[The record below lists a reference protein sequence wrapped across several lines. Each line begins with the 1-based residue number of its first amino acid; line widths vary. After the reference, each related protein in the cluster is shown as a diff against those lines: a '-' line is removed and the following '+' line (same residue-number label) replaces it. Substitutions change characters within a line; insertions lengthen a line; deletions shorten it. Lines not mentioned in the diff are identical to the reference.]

1 MKILDK
7 ILEFKR
13 TPYIIA
19 GVIFLSSLV
28 VLSCFKSAETQLTT
42 LNYAAS
48 LSRAMSKSSDDLTNY
63 ARYFV
68 TTKNEQWR
76 TEFNNV
82 LKVRNG
88 ETPDEKGIV
97 KSFKDRVKEVPFL
110 QSELD
115 KLLKAEQ
122 LSNNLA
128 KLEVEA
134 FAWIDKG
141 KPETNYDIQ
150 NHHYTAAQMAMFGDD
165 YKKYK
170 KEIVATTDEFY
181 TSVVNRL
188 QSEYLSYMSAAW
200 TMIIVINLSLIL
212 LVMVIKHKDIA
223 VAPKRTVRKK
233 PAAKKVVRQVNKKP
247 ATKKVVRQ
255 VNKVIK

>member
-1 MKILDK
+1 MKILNT

-19 GVIFLSSLV
+19 GIIFLSSLA
-28 VLSCFKSAETQLTT
+28 VLSCFKSAETQLTI
-42 LNYAAS
+42 LNHAAS
-48 LSRAMSKSSDDLTNY
+48 LSRAMAKSSDDLTNY

-68 TTKNEQWR
+68 TTKDEQWR
-76 TEFNNV
+76 TEFNTI
-82 LKVRNG
+82 LKIRNG
-88 ETPDEKGIV
+88 EASDDTGIT
-97 KSFKDRVKEVPFL
+97 KSFKDRVKAVPFL

-141 KPETNYDIQ
+141 KPESNYDLQ
-150 NHHYTAAQMAMFGDD
+150 THHYTQSQMLMFGDD

-170 KEIVATTDEFY
+170 KEIISTTDEFY
-181 TSVVNRL
+181 TMVVNRL
-188 QSEYLSYMSAAW
+188 QSEYLYYMSAAW

-212 LVMVIKHKDIA
+212 LVMVIAHKEVLVKKPIRRT
-223 VAPKRTVRKK
+223 RTVAKKK
-233 PAAKKVVRQVNKKP
+233 P
-247 ATKKVVRQ
+247 
-255 VNKVIK
+255 IKRNTVKRSQ

>member
-7 ILEFKR
+7 ILEFKK

-28 VLSCFKSAETQLTT
+28 VLSCFKSAETQLNT
-42 LNYAAS
+42 LNHAAS
-48 LSRAMSKSSDDLTNY
+48 LSRAMAKSSDDLTNY

-68 TTKNEQWR
+68 TTKDEQWR
-76 TEFNNV
+76 SEFNNT
-82 LKVRNG
+82 LKIRNG
-88 ETPDEKGIV
+88 EVSDDTGIT

-141 KPETNYDIQ
+141 KPESNYDLQ
-150 NHHYTAAQMAMFGDD
+150 THHYTAAQLAMFGDD

-170 KEIVATTDEFY
+170 KEIVSATDEFY
-181 TSVVNRL
+181 NMVVNRL
-188 QSEYLSYMSAAW
+188 QSEYLFYMSAAW

-212 LVMVIKHKDIA
+212 LVMVINHKDIT
-223 VAPKRTVRKK
+223 VAPKRTVRKKPAPKKVVRQVNNK
-233 PAAKKVVRQVNKKP
+233 PAAKKVVRQVNKTGK
-247 ATKKVVRQ
+247 
-255 VNKVIK
+255 

>member
-13 TPYIIA
+13 TPYVIA
-19 GVIFLSSLV
+19 GVIFVSSLA

-48 LSRAMSKSSDDLTNY
+48 LSRTMAKSSDDLTNY
-63 ARYFV
+63 ARFFV

-76 TEFNNV
+76 TDFNNV

-88 ETPDEKGIV
+88 EIADEKGIT
-97 KSFKDRVKEVPFL
+97 KSFKDRVKEVPF
-110 QSELD
+110 SKTELD

-141 KPETNYDIQ
+141 RPELNFEVQ
-150 NHHYTAAQMAMFGDD
+150 MHHYMAAQMLMFGDD

-170 KEIVATTDEFY
+170 KEIVDTTDGFY
-181 TSVVNRL
+181 VMVVQRL
-188 QSEYLSYMSAAW
+188 QSEYLFYMTAAW

-212 LVMVIKHKDIA
+212 LVMVIKHKEIIDKKPTKTFA
-223 VAPKRTVRKK
+223 KKMPVKK
-233 PAAKKVVRQVNKKP
+233 PAVKKI
-247 ATKKVVRQ
+247 TKE
-255 VNKVIK
+255 

>member
-7 ILEFKR
+7 ILEYKR
-13 TPYIIA
+13 TPYVIA
-19 GVIFLSSLV
+19 GVIFISSLA

-42 LNYAAS
+42 LNHAAS
-48 LSRAMSKSSDDLTNY
+48 LSRTMAKSSDDLTNY
-63 ARYFV
+63 ARFFV
-68 TTKNEQWR
+68 TTKNEHWR

-82 LKVRNG
+82 LKIRNG
-88 ETPDEKGIV
+88 EMADDKGIT
-97 KSFKDRVKEVPFL
+97 KSFKVRVNEVPFL
-110 QSELD
+110 QTELD

-141 KPETNYDIQ
+141 RPEINFEVQ
-150 NHHYTAAQMAMFGDD
+150 MHHYMEAQMLMFGDD

-170 KEIVATTDEFY
+170 KEIVDTTNEFY
-181 TSVVNRL
+181 VMVVNRL
-188 QSEYLSYMSAAW
+188 QSEYLFYMTAAW

-212 LVMVIKHKDIA
+212 LVMVIKHKEIVDNKP
-223 VAPKRTVRKK
+223 VRTV
-233 PAAKKVVRQVNKKP
+233 AKKVPVKKPVVKKVNKE
-247 ATKKVVRQ
+247 
-255 VNKVIK
+255 IKNG

>member
-19 GVIFLSSLV
+19 GLIFLSSLA
-28 VLSCFKSAETQLTT
+28 VLSCFKSAETHLAT
-42 LNYAAS
+42 LNHAAS
-48 LSRAMSKSSDDLTNY
+48 LSRSMAKSSDDLTNY

-68 TTKNEQWR
+68 TTKDEQWR
-76 TEFNNV
+76 SKFNNT
-82 LKVRNG
+82 LKIRNG
-88 ETPDEKGIV
+88 EASDDTGIT

-141 KPETNYDIQ
+141 KPELNYDIQ
-150 NHHYTAAQMAMFGDD
+150 THHYTAAQMAMFGDD

-170 KEIVATTDEFY
+170 KEIVNTTDEFY
-181 TSVVNRL
+181 TMVVNRL
-188 QSEYLSYMSAAW
+188 RAEYVSYMSAAW
-200 TMIIVINLSLIL
+200 IMIIVINLSLIL
-212 LVMVIKHKDIA
+212 LVMVINHKNII
-223 VAPKRTVRKK
+223 VTPKRTVRKK
-233 PAAKKVVRQVNKKP
+233 PAAKKRIVKT
-247 ATKKVVRQ
+247 A
-255 VNKVIK
+255 IKE

>member
-1 MKILDK
+1 MKILNV

-19 GVIFLSSLV
+19 GVIFLSSLA
-28 VLSCFKSAETQLTT
+28 VLSCFKSAETQLNI
-42 LNYAAS
+42 LNQASS
-48 LSRAMSKSSDDLTNY
+48 LSRTMAKSSDDLTNY

-76 TEFNNV
+76 TNFNDV
-82 LKVRNG
+82 IKVRNG
-88 ETPDEKGIV
+88 DMADDKGIT
-97 KSFKDRVKEVPFL
+97 KSFKDRVKEVSFS

-141 KPETNYDIQ
+141 KSESNYDLQ
-150 NHHYTAAQMAMFGDD
+150 THHYTAAQMAMFGDD

-170 KEIVATTDEFY
+170 KEILNTTDEFY
-181 TSVVNRL
+181 LMVVSRL
-188 QSEYLSYMSAAW
+188 QSEYLFYMTAAW
-200 TMIIVINLSLIL
+200 TMIIIINLSLLL
-212 LVMVIKHKDIA
+212 LVMVIAHKEVLVKKPIRRTRA
-223 VAPKRTVRKK
+223 VAKKK
-233 PAAKKVVRQVNKKP
+233 PVKRN
-247 ATKKVVRQ
+247 TTRET
-255 VNKVIK
+255 

>member
-7 ILEFKR
+7 ILEFKK

-19 GVIFLSSLV
+19 GVIFISSLI

-42 LNYAAS
+42 LNHAVS
-48 LSRAMSKSSDDLTNY
+48 LSRTMAKSSDDLTNY

-68 TTKNEQWR
+68 TTKNEYWR

-82 LKVRNG
+82 LKVRSG
-88 ETPDEKGIV
+88 ELADEKGIA

-110 QSELD
+110 QTELD

-128 KLEVEA
+128 KLEIEA

-141 KPETNYDIQ
+141 KPELNYDLQ
-150 NHHYTAAQMAMFGDD
+150 THHYTAAQMLMFGDD

-170 KEIVATTDEFY
+170 KEIISTTDEFY

-188 QSEYLSYMSAAW
+188 QSEYLFYMTASW
-200 TMIIVINLSLIL
+200 TMIVVINLSLIL
-212 LVMVIKHKDIA
+212 LVMVITHKEAITKKPSRA
-223 VAPKRTVRKK
+223 IRKKVPIKSPTVNKPVRKII
-233 PAAKKVVRQVNKKP
+233 KK
-247 ATKKVVRQ
+247 
-255 VNKVIK
+255 

>member
-19 GVIFLSSLV
+19 GVIFISSLV
-28 VLSCFKSAETQLTT
+28 VLSCFKSAETQLTI
-42 LNYAAS
+42 LNHAVS
-48 LSRAMSKSSDDLTNY
+48 LSRTMAKSSDDLTNY

-88 ETPDEKGIV
+88 ETSDEKGIT

-134 FAWIDKG
+134 FTWIDKG
-141 KPETNYDIQ
+141 KPEINFDIQ
-150 NHHYTAAQMAMFGDD
+150 THHYTAAQMLMFGDD

-170 KEIVATTDEFY
+170 KEIVVTTDEFY
-181 TSVVNRL
+181 VMVVNRL
-188 QSEYLSYMSAAW
+188 QTEYLFYMTAAW

-212 LVMVIKHKDIA
+212 LVMVIKHKEIIDKK
-223 VAPKRTVRKK
+223 PTRTV
-233 PAAKKVVRQVNKKP
+233 AKKILRQQRKIQ
-247 ATKKVVRQ
+247 RLC
-255 VNKVIK
+255 I

>member
-13 TPYIIA
+13 TPYVIA

-42 LNYAAS
+42 LNHAAS
-48 LSRAMSKSSDDLTNY
+48 LTRTMAKSSDDLTNY
-63 ARYFV
+63 ARFFV

-76 TEFNNV
+76 TEFNNI
-82 LKVRNG
+82 LKIRNG
-88 ETPDEKGIV
+88 ELADEKGIT
-97 KSFKDRVKEVPFL
+97 KSFKDRVKEIPFS
-110 QSELD
+110 QIELD
-115 KLLKAEQ
+115 QLLKAEQ

-141 KPETNYDIQ
+141 KPEINFDIMM
-150 NHHYTAAQMAMFGDD
+150 HHYMAAQMLMFGDD

-170 KEIVATTDEFY
+170 KEIVVTTDEFY
-181 TSVVNRL
+181 VMVVNRL
-188 QSEYLSYMSAAW
+188 QSEYLFYMSAAW
-200 TMIIVINLSLIL
+200 TMITVINLSLIL
-212 LVMVIKHKDIA
+212 LVMVIKHKEVVD
-223 VAPKRTVRKK
+223 KK
-233 PAAKKVVRQVNKKP
+233 PVR
-247 ATKKVVRQ
+247 
-255 VNKVIK
+255 KVIKKIPVKKPIVKKIIKENK

>member
-13 TPYIIA
+13 TPYVIA

-28 VLSCFKSAETQLTT
+28 VLSSFKSAETQLTT
-42 LNYAAS
+42 LNHAAS
-48 LSRAMSKSSDDLTNY
+48 LSHTMAKSSDDLTNY

-68 TTKNEQWR
+68 TTKNELWR

-82 LKVRNG
+82 LKIRNG
-88 ETPDEKGIV
+88 ELADDKGV
-97 KSFKDRVKEVPFL
+97 TKSFKNRVKEVPFL
-110 QSELD
+110 QTELD
-115 KLLKAEQ
+115 KLLTAEE

-128 KLEVEA
+128 KLEVKA

-141 KPETNYDIQ
+141 RPEINFEVQ
-150 NHHYTAAQMAMFGDD
+150 MHHYMEAQMLMFGDD

-170 KEIVATTDEFY
+170 KEIVDTTNQFY
-181 TSVVNRL
+181 VMVVNRL
-188 QSEYLSYMSAAW
+188 QSEYLFYMTAAW

-212 LVMVIKHKDIA
+212 LVMVIKHKEVLDKKPTRKVIKKIP
-223 VAPKRTVRKK
+223 VKK
-233 PAAKKVVRQVNKKP
+233 PAVK
-247 ATKKVVRQ
+247 
-255 VNKVIK
+255 KVIKE

>member
-1 MKILDK
+1 MKILNT

-28 VLSCFKSAETQLTT
+28 VLSCFKNAETQLNI
-42 LNYAAS
+42 LNQAAS
-48 LSRAMSKSSDDLTNY
+48 LSRTMAKSSDDLTNY

-68 TTKNEQWR
+68 TTKNEYWR

-88 ETPDEKGIV
+88 EISDTNGIV
-97 KSFKDRVKEVPFL
+97 KSFKDRVKEVPFT

-115 KLLKAEQ
+115 RLLKAEQ

-128 KLEVEA
+128 KLEVDA

-141 KPETNYDIQ
+141 IPETKFEIQ
-150 NHHYTAAQMAMFGDD
+150 LHHYTEAQMLMFGDD
-165 YKKYK
+165 YKRYK
-170 KEIVATTDEFY
+170 KEIINTTDEFY
-181 TSVVNRL
+181 AMVVNRL
-188 QSEYLSYMSAAW
+188 QSEYLFYMSTAW
-200 TMIIVINLSLIL
+200 TMIIIINLSLIL
-212 LVMVIKHKDIA
+212 LVMVIKHKEI
-223 VAPKRTVRKK
+223 VNKKPIRTVRKK
-233 PAAKKVVRQVNKKP
+233 IPVKRPAVKKTRSLK
-247 ATKKVVRQ
+247 
-255 VNKVIK
+255 

>member
-13 TPYIIA
+13 TPYVIA
-19 GVIFLSSLV
+19 GVIFVSSLA

-42 LNYAAS
+42 LNHAAS
-48 LSRAMSKSSDDLTNY
+48 LSRTMAKSSDDLTNY
-63 ARYFV
+63 ARFFV

-82 LKVRNG
+82 LKIRNG
-88 ETPDEKGIV
+88 EIADDKGV
-97 KSFKDRVKEVPFL
+97 TKSFKDRVKEVPFL
-110 QSELD
+110 QTELD
-115 KLLKAEQ
+115 KLLKAEE

-141 KPETNYDIQ
+141 KPEINFDIQ
-150 NHHYTAAQMAMFGDD
+150 THHYTAAQMLMFGDD

-170 KEIVATTDEFY
+170 KEIVVTTDEFY
-181 TSVVNRL
+181 AMVVHRL
-188 QSEYLSYMSAAW
+188 QLEYLFYMTAAW

-212 LVMVIKHKDIA
+212 LVMVIKHKEIVDKKP
-223 VAPKRTVRKK
+223 VRTV
-233 PAAKKVVRQVNKKP
+233 AKKVPVKKP
-247 ATKKVVRQ
+247 VVKKVT
-255 VNKVIK
+255 KE

>member
-13 TPYIIA
+13 TPYVIA

-42 LNYAAS
+42 LNHAAS
-48 LSRAMSKSSDDLTNY
+48 LTRTMAKSSDDLTNY
-63 ARYFV
+63 ARFFV

-82 LKVRNG
+82 LKIRNG
-88 ETPDEKGIV
+88 ELADEKGIT
-97 KSFKDRVKEVPFL
+97 KSFKDRVKEVPFS
-110 QSELD
+110 QIELD
-115 KLLKAEQ
+115 QLLKAEQ

-141 KPETNYDIQ
+141 KPELNFDIMM
-150 NHHYTAAQMAMFGDD
+150 HHYTEAQMLMFGDD

-170 KEIVATTDEFY
+170 KEIVVTTDEFY
-181 TSVVNRL
+181 VMVVSRL
-188 QSEYLSYMSAAW
+188 QSEYMFYMTAAW

-212 LVMVIKHKDIA
+212 LVMVIKHKEVVDKK
-223 VAPKRTVRKK
+223 PVRKVIKKIPVKK
-233 PAAKKVVRQVNKKP
+233 PAVKKIIKENK
-247 ATKKVVRQ
+247 
-255 VNKVIK
+255 

>member
-19 GVIFLSSLV
+19 GVIFISSLA

-42 LNYAAS
+42 LNHAVS
-48 LSRAMSKSSDDLTNY
+48 LSRSMAKSSDDLTNY

-88 ETPDEKGIV
+88 ETSDEKGIT

-141 KPETNYDIQ
+141 KPETNFDIQ
-150 NHHYTAAQMAMFGDD
+150 THHYTAAQILMFGED

-170 KEIVATTDEFY
+170 KEIVSTTDEFY

-188 QSEYLSYMSAAW
+188 QAEYLFYMKASW
-200 TMIIVINLSLIL
+200 IMIVVINLSLIL
-212 LVMVIKHKDIA
+212 LVMVIKHKETIIKKPTR
-223 VAPKRTVRKK
+223 VIRKKTPIKK
-233 PAAKKVVRQVNKKP
+233 PAVNK
-247 ATKKVVRQ
+247 TVS
-255 VNKVIK
+255 KVIKK

>member
-13 TPYIIA
+13 TPYVIA

-42 LNYAAS
+42 LNHAAS
-48 LSRAMSKSSDDLTNY
+48 LTRTMAKSSDDLTNY
-63 ARYFV
+63 ARFFV

-76 TEFNNV
+76 TEFNHV
-82 LKVRNG
+82 LKIRNG
-88 ETPDEKGIV
+88 EVADEKGIT
-97 KSFKDRVKEVPFL
+97 KSFKDRVKEVPFS
-110 QSELD
+110 QVELD

-141 KPETNYDIQ
+141 KPEINFDIMM
-150 NHHYTAAQMAMFGDD
+150 HHYTEAQMLMFGDD

-170 KEIVATTDEFY
+170 QEIVVTTDEFY
-181 TSVVNRL
+181 VMVVNRL
-188 QSEYLSYMSAAW
+188 QSEYLFYMSAAW
-200 TMIIVINLSLIL
+200 TMITVINLNLIL
-212 LVMVIKHKDIA
+212 LIMVIKHKEVIDSK
-223 VAPKRTVRKK
+223 PVRKVARK
-233 PAAKKVVRQVNKKP
+233 MPIKKP
-247 ATKKVVRQ
+247 VTKKVT
-255 VNKVIK
+255 KEIKQL

>member
-19 GVIFLSSLV
+19 GIIFFCSLG
-28 VLSCFKSAETQLTT
+28 VLSCFKSAEAQLTM
-42 LNYAAS
+42 LNHAAS
-48 LSRAMSKSSDDLTNY
+48 LSRTMAKSSDDLTNY
-63 ARYFV
+63 ARFFV

-82 LKVRNG
+82 LKIRNG
-88 ETPDEKGIV
+88 EAADDKGIT
-97 KSFKDRVKEVPFL
+97 KSFKVRVKEVPFL
-110 QSELD
+110 QTELD

-141 KPETNYDIQ
+141 RPEINFEIQ
-150 NHHYTAAQMAMFGDD
+150 THHYTEAQMLMFGDD

-170 KEIVATTDEFY
+170 KEIVDTTNEFY
-181 TSVVNRL
+181 VMVVNRL
-188 QSEYLSYMSAAW
+188 QSEYLFYMTAAW
-200 TMIIVINLSLIL
+200 TLIIVINVSLL
-212 LVMVIKHKDIA
+212 LLIMIINHKDA
-223 VAPKRTVRKK
+223 VKPRRITVKKTVPKPRVKK
-233 PAAKKVVRQVNKKP
+233 LPQ
-247 ATKKVVRQ
+247 
-255 VNKVIK
+255 

>member
-7 ILEFKR
+7 ILEFKK

-19 GVIFLSSLV
+19 GVIFVSSLA
-28 VLSCFKSAETQLTT
+28 VLSYFKSAETQLTT

-48 LSRAMSKSSDDLTNY
+48 LSRTMAKSSDDLTNY
-63 ARYFV
+63 ARFFV

-76 TEFNNV
+76 TDFNNV

-88 ETPDEKGIV
+88 EIADEKGIT
-97 KSFKDRVKEVPFL
+97 KSFKDRVKEVPF
-110 QSELD
+110 SKTELD

-141 KPETNYDIQ
+141 RPELNFEVQ
-150 NHHYTAAQMAMFGDD
+150 MHHYMAAQMLMFGDD

-170 KEIVATTDEFY
+170 KEIVDTTDGFY
-181 TSVVNRL
+181 VMVVQRL
-188 QSEYLSYMSAAW
+188 QSEYLFYMTAAW

-212 LVMVIKHKDIA
+212 LVMVIKHKELLDKKP
-223 VAPKRTVRKK
+223 VRTVAKKVPVKK
-233 PAAKKVVRQVNKKP
+233 PAVKKI
-247 ATKKVVRQ
+247 TKE
-255 VNKVIK
+255 

>member
-13 TPYIIA
+13 TPYVIA

-42 LNYAAS
+42 LNHAAS
-48 LSRAMSKSSDDLTNY
+48 LTRTMAKSSDDLTNY
-63 ARYFV
+63 ARFFV

-76 TEFNNV
+76 TEFNHV
-82 LKVRNG
+82 LKIRNG
-88 ETPDEKGIV
+88 EVADEKGIT
-97 KSFKDRVKEVPFL
+97 KSFKDRVKEVPFS
-110 QSELD
+110 QVELD

-141 KPETNYDIQ
+141 RPEINFDIMM
-150 NHHYTAAQMAMFGDD
+150 HHYTEAQMLMFGDD

-170 KEIVATTDEFY
+170 QEIVVTTDEFY
-181 TSVVNRL
+181 VMVVNRL
-188 QSEYLSYMSAAW
+188 QSEYLFYMTAAW
-200 TMIIVINLSLIL
+200 TLIIVINVSLL
-212 LVMVIKHKDIA
+212 LLIMVIKHKEVIDSK
-223 VAPKRTVRKK
+223 PVRKIARK
-233 PAAKKVVRQVNKKP
+233 MPIKKP
-247 ATKKVVRQ
+247 VTKKVT
-255 VNKVIK
+255 KEIKQL

>member
-7 ILEFKR
+7 ILEFKQ

-19 GVIFLSSLV
+19 GIIFICSLA
-28 VLSCFKSAETQLTT
+28 VLSCFKSAETQLTI
-42 LNYAAS
+42 LNHAVS
-48 LSRAMSKSSDDLTNY
+48 LSRTMAKSSDDLTNY

-88 ETPDEKGIV
+88 ETSDEKGIT

-134 FAWIDKG
+134 FAWVDKG
-141 KPETNYDIQ
+141 KPETNFDIQ
-150 NHHYTAAQMAMFGDD
+150 THHYTAAQILMFGED
-165 YKKYK
+165 YKKHK
-170 KEIVATTDEFY
+170 KEIVSTTDEFY

-188 QSEYLSYMSAAW
+188 QSEYLFYMTASW
-200 TMIIVINLSLIL
+200 TMIVVINLSLIL
-212 LVMVIKHKDIA
+212 LVMFIKHKETIIKKPTR
-223 VAPKRTVRKK
+223 VIRKK
-233 PAAKKVVRQVNKKP
+233 TPIKKPTVNK
-247 ATKKVVRQ
+247 TVS
-255 VNKVIK
+255 KVIKK